1 MCVSRRR
8 RLAILSEC
16 PLLASIRP
24 ACVGLACGM
33 PSLVRFSTLGPRRK
47 WHTERRDRSPR
58 QARASFP
65 SPPHFAVAQT
75 SWPQPLSRR
84 QCLPN
89 SWIIKTQPKLALLLS
104 TDPACGGHT
113 GGHPTSESQV
123 ENEVCPGTCH
133 RHVMSLRSWM
143 LTGIRSVR
151 VLVPTKQCALSVPSP
166 PKVSMWTMVFS
177 ISRAYVLKQILS

>member
-104 TDPACGGHT
+104 TDPACVIEVVRQVPWLCSAISRGHT
-113 GGHPTSESQV
+113 GGHPTSELQV

-166 PKVSMWTMVFS
+166 PKVSM
-177 ISRAYVLKQILS
+177 